1 MCGPSTKPA
10 PTPPPP
16 PPPPPTP
23 TAATPSATGLP
34 DAGAY
39 SQAMLGKKK
48 GQSIRSQLRIQLGS
62 GGTTNV
68 GTGVNSNNS

>member
-1 MCGPSTKPA
+1 MCGPKPRPA
-10 PTPPPP
+10 PVAPPP

-39 SQAMLGKKK
+39 QQAVMGKKK

-62 GGTTNV
+62 GGTASV